1 MRTWISSKFGQ
12 ILTQT
17 TELAALERW
26 KKFSLTYNEENGVS
40 AFNISTVFDRILFIL
55 AGNDDTHKSLD
66 EFEIRPNLTTDYR
79 VSCP

>member
-12 ILTQT
+12 ILIQT
-17 TELAALERW
+17 TELSALERW
-26 KKFSLTYNEENGVS
+26 KKSPLTYNGENGVS
-40 AFNISTVFDRILFIL
+40 ALYRLFLIGSFSYL
-55 AGNDDTHKSLD
+55 QVTMTHIKSLD